1 MHNLCVFM
9 YFFFKIQLQNML
21 HNLLQN
27 NFGFSDFKPGQK
39 EVITTILEG
48 KSAIAIFPTGSG
60 KSLCYQ
66 LPALQLPELTV
77 VVSPLLAL
85 IKDQIDFLQS
95 KNISAV
101 RIDSSLSKEEEQ
113 DIMNGIR
120 AKRHRILMISVERFK
135 NERFRR
141 FLKDIPISLMV
152 IDEAHCISEWGHNFR
167 PDYLKLPDYKDT
179 FQVKQVLLLTAT
191 ATPKVIEDMTKKFA
205 VDKSNVTITGFYRS
219 NLDVNVIP
227 VIQSEKNNK
236 LLSLLLPRKN
246 ECGIVYVT
254 QQKTAE
260 VVAGILSSK
269 GIVTKAYHAG
279 LKSEDREDIQNQF
292 MAGKVNC
299 VVATIAFGM
308 GIDKS
313 NIRYVIHYDLPKST
327 ENYSQE
333 IGRAGRD
340 GKKSDCIVLA
350 NHDNVN
356 VLENFIFG
364 DTPAL
369 SGIKE
374 ILSRIKKAKTSWE
387 VKLNTLP
394 AHSNIRIL
402 PIKTLLVY
410 MEIRGIIKPQYSYF
424 ADYRFSLNNDEKS
437 IVEKFQGERKKFIQA
452 IFDHSEKARKWI
464 TVNFDTIS
472 QNYSTD
478 RNRIVAA
485 LEYFDAEK
493 LINLE
498 AKLMVDVFAV
508 TNPDFDIDT
517 VAQEL
522 YDSFKKKET
531 VEVNRIREML
541 SLFES
546 ETCISKN
553 MANYFGEY
561 PEWEK
566 CGHCSVC
573 NSGAVKIAKSH
584 ELKRLHEYNYMEVC
598 QTAINKF
605 GDQLTDELLAKFLC
619 GINTPI
625 FTRLKLKQEKHFA
638 YLENYRFG
646 DVLEW
651 VTSNNK

>member
-1 MHNLCVFM
+1 
-9 YFFFKIQLQNML
+9 ML
-21 HNLLQN
+21 KNLLKD
-27 NFGFSDFKPGQK
+27 NFGFSTFKPGQK
-39 EVITTILEG
+39 EVISNILEG

-66 LPALQLPELTV
+66 LPALQLAELTL

-120 AKRHRILMISVERFK
+120 AKRHKILMISVERFK

-141 FLKDIPISLMV
+141 FLKEIPISLMV
-152 IDEAHCISEWGHNFR
+152 VDEAHCISEWGHNFR
-167 PDYLKLPDYKDT
+167 PDYLKLPDYRNEFKA
-179 FQVKQVLLLTAT
+179 KQVLLLTAT
-191 ATPKVIEDMTKKFA
+191 ATPKVIEDMSTKFSIPKEQ
-205 VDKSNVTITGFYRS
+205 VSITGFYRS
-219 NLDVNVIP
+219 NLNLEVIP
-227 VIQSEKNNK
+227 VTQSKKNDQLVS
-236 LLSLLLPRKN
+236 LLSTRKN

-260 VVAGILSSK
+260 VVSKILSSK
-269 GIVTKAYHAG
+269 GISSKAYHAG
-279 LKSEDREDIQNQF
+279 LKSEDREEIQNQF
-292 MAGKVNC
+292 MDNKVNC

-364 DTPAL
+364 DTPDL
-369 SGIKE
+369 LGIKQ
-374 ILSRIKKAKTSWE
+374 ILTLIKKAETNWE
-387 VKLNTLP
+387 IKLNTLP
-394 AHSNIRIL
+394 ALCNIRIL

-410 MEIRGIIKPQYSYF
+410 MEMRGIIKPLFSYF
-424 ADYRFSLNNDEKS
+424 ADYRFSLNSDEKS
-437 IVEKFQGERKKFIQA
+437 ILEKFQGERKKFIQA
-452 IFDHSEKARKWI
+452 IFDHSQKARKWI
-464 TVNFDTIS
+464 SVNFDTIIE
-472 QNYSTD
+472 NYPTD
-478 RNRIVAA
+478 RNRIVSA
-485 LEYFDAEK
+485 LEYFDK
-493 LINLE
+493 QQLINLE
-498 AKLMVDVFAV
+498 AKLMVDVFAI
-508 TNPDFDIDT
+508 TNTSFDIDEI
-517 VAQEL
+517 AQEL
-522 YDSFKKKET
+522 YDSFKQKEKI
-531 VEVNRIREML
+531 EVNRIREML

-546 ETCISKN
+546 KTCISKN
-553 MANYFGEY
+553 LANYFGEY

-573 NSGAVKIAKSH
+573 KSGSVKIENSNNLKALSEFDYE
-584 ELKRLHEYNYMEVC
+584 ELC
-598 QTAINKF
+598 WQTIDKLENKYTNTL
-605 GDQLTDELLAKFLC
+605 LTKFLC

-625 FTRLKLKQEKHFA
+625 FTRLKLKQSKYFS

-651 VTSNNK
+651 VNKNNK

>member
-1 MHNLCVFM
+1 
-9 YFFFKIQLQNML
+9 ML
-21 HNLLQN
+21 HTLLQN
-27 NFGFSDFKPGQK
+27 NFGFSDFKTGQK
-39 EVITTILEG
+39 KVISTILDG

-66 LPALQLPELTV
+66 LPALQLPEITL

-113 DIMNGIR
+113 EIMNGIR
-120 AKRHRILMISVERFK
+120 AKQHKILMISVERFK

-141 FLKDIPISLMV
+141 FLKDIPISLLV
-152 IDEAHCISEWGHNFR
+152 VDEAHCISEWGHNFR
-167 PDYLKLPDYKDT
+167 PDYLKLPDYRAT
-179 FQVKQVLLLTAT
+179 FRAKQVLLLTAT
-191 ATPKVIEDMTKKFA
+191 ATPKVIEDMSKKFDIA
-205 VDKSNVTITGFYRS
+205 KEQVTITGFYRS
-219 NLDVNVIP
+219 NLHLNVIP
-227 VIQSEKNNK
+227 VIQSEKNK
-236 LLSLLLPRKN
+236 QLLSLLLSRKS

-260 VVAGILSSK
+260 VVASILASEGIGS
-269 GIVTKAYHAG
+269 KAYHAG
-279 LKSEDREDIQNQF
+279 LKSEDREEIQNQF
-292 MAGKVNC
+292 MANKINC

-313 NIRYVIHYDLPKST
+313 NIRYIIHYDLPKST

-340 GKKSDCIVLA
+340 GQKSDCIVLA

-387 VKLNTLP
+387 IKLNTLP
-394 AHSNIRIL
+394 ASTNIRIL

-424 ADYRFSLNNDEKS
+424 ADYRFSLNSDEKS

-452 IFDHSEKARKWI
+452 IFDHSEKARKWT

-478 RNRIVAA
+478 RNRIISA
-485 LEYFDAEK
+485 LEYFDAQR

-498 AKLMVDVFAV
+498 AKVMVDVFAV
-508 TNPDFDIDT
+508 TNPDFDIDE

-522 YDSFKKKET
+522 YDSFKLKEEA
-531 VEVNRIREML
+531 EVNRIREML

-553 MANYFGEY
+553 LANYFGEY

-573 NSGAVKIAKSH
+573 NSGPVKIAKSK
-584 ELKRLHEYNYMEVC
+584 ELKNLHEYNYQELC
-598 QTAINKF
+598 KNATSQF
-605 GDQLTDELLAKFLC
+605 GDQITNELLAKFLC

-625 FTRLKLKQEKHFA
+625 FSRLKLKQEKHFSV
-638 YLENYRFG
+638 LENYRFT

-651 VTSNNK
+651 VKTSKNESI

>member
-1 MHNLCVFM
+1 
-9 YFFFKIQLQNML
+9 ML
-21 HNLLQN
+21 HDLLEDK
-27 NFGFSDFKPGQK
+27 FGFSTFKPGQE
-39 EVITTILEG
+39 EVISNVLDG

-66 LPALQLPELTV
+66 LPALELPELTL

-95 KNISAV
+95 KNISGV

-120 AKRHRILMISVERFK
+120 AKRHKILMISVERFK

-141 FLKDIPISLMV
+141 FLKKIPISLMV
-152 IDEAHCISEWGHNFR
+152 VDEAHCISEWGHNFR
-167 PDYLKLPDYKDT
+167 PDYLKLPDYKNE
-179 FQVKQVLLLTAT
+179 FKAKQVLLLTAT
-191 ATPKVIEDMTKKFA
+191 ATPKVIEDMSRKFSIPKEQ
-205 VDKSNVTITGFYRS
+205 VSITGFYRS
-219 NLDVNVIP
+219 NLNLEVIP
-227 VIQSEKNNK
+227 INQSQKNK
-236 LLSLLLPRKN
+236 QLISLLKTRKN

-260 VVAGILSSK
+260 IVSSILASK
-269 GIVTKAYHAG
+269 GISSKAYHAG
-279 LKSEDREDIQNQF
+279 LKSENREDIQNQF
-292 MAGKVNC
+292 MDNKINC

-340 GKKSDCIVLA
+340 GEKSDCIVLA

-374 ILSRIKKAKTSWE
+374 ILTRIKKAETSWE
-387 VKLNTLP
+387 IKLNTLP
-394 AHSNIRIL
+394 SVSNIRIL

-410 MEIRGIIKPQYSYF
+410 MEMRGIIKPQFSYF
-424 ADYRFSLNNDEKS
+424 ADYRFSLNKDEKS
-437 IVEKFQGERKKFIQA
+437 IVENFQGERKKFIQA
-452 IFDHSEKARKWI
+452 IFDHSPKARKWI

-472 QNYSTD
+472 ENYATD
-478 RNRIVAA
+478 RNRIVSA
-485 LEYFDAEK
+485 LEYFDAQQI
-493 LINLE
+493 INLE
-498 AKLMVDVFAV
+498 AKVMVDVFAV
-508 TNPDFDIDT
+508 TNPNFDIDEL
-517 VAQEL
+517 AEEL
-522 YDSFKKKET
+522 YTSFKEKEK

-541 SLFES
+541 ALFES
-546 ETCISKN
+546 ESCLSKKL
-553 MANYFGEY
+553 ANYFGEN
-561 PEWEK
+561 PEWQK

-573 NSGAVKIAKSH
+573 NTGSVKI
-584 ELKRLHEYNYMEVC
+584 EYSN
-598 QTAINKF
+598 
-605 GDQLTDELLAKFLC
+605 QLTVLSEHNFEELCQQAIEKLGDKCTSELLAKYLC
-619 GINTPI
+619 GINTPS
-625 FTRLKLKQEKHFA
+625 FTRLKLKQLKHFSF
-638 YLENYRFG
+638 LENHRFE
-646 DVLEW
+646 DVCNWIKENSSL
-651 VTSNNK
+651 

>member
-1 MHNLCVFM
+1 
-9 YFFFKIQLQNML
+9 ML
-21 HNLLQN
+21 HNLLQD

-39 EVITTILEG
+39 EVISNILEG

-66 LPALQLPELTV
+66 LPALQLPEITV

-120 AKRHRILMISVERFK
+120 AKRHKILMISVERFK

-141 FLKDIPISLMV
+141 FLKDIPISLLV

-167 PDYLKLPDYKDT
+167 PDYLKLPDYRDDFKA
-179 FQVKQVLLLTAT
+179 KQVLLLTAT
-191 ATPKVIEDMTKKFA
+191 ATPKVIADMSKKFA
-205 VDKSNVTITGFYRS
+205 IAKEQVIITGFYRS
-219 NLDVNVIP
+219 NLDLNVVP
-227 VIQSEKNNK
+227 VIQSKKNDK
-236 LLSLLLPRKN
+236 LISLLLPRKN

-260 VVAGILSSK
+260 VVSAILSSK
-269 GIVTKAYHAG
+269 GIISKAYHAG
-279 LKSEDREDIQNQF
+279 LKSEDREEIQNQF
-292 MAGKVNC
+292 MANKINC

-340 GKKSDCIVLA
+340 GIKSDCIVLA

-374 ILSRIKKAKTSWE
+374 ILRRVKKAETSWE
-387 VKLNTLP
+387 IKLNTLP
-394 AHSNIRIL
+394 AYTNIRIL

-424 ADYRFSLNNDEKS
+424 ADYRFSLNRDEKS
-437 IVEKFQGERKKFIQA
+437 IIEKFQGERKKFIQA
-452 IFDHSEKARKWI
+452 IFDHSEKARKWT
-464 TVNFDTIS
+464 TVNFNTIS

-478 RNRIVAA
+478 RNRVVSA

-508 TNPDFDIDT
+508 TNPDFDIDE

-522 YDSFKKKET
+522 YDSFKKKEG
-531 VEVNRIREML
+531 VEVNRIRKML

-553 MANYFGEY
+553 LANYFGEH

-584 ELKRLHEYNYMEVC
+584 ELKNLHEYNYIEAC
-598 QTAINKF
+598 QSAITKF
-605 GDQLTDELLAKFLC
+605 GDHLTDELLTKFLC

-625 FTRLKLKQEKHFA
+625 FTRLKLKNDKHFSS
-638 YLENYRFG
+638 LENYRFG

-651 VTSNNK
+651 VKENIN

>member
-1 MHNLCVFM
+1 M
-9 YFFFKIQLQNML
+9 IQ
-21 HNLLQN
+21 NLLKD
-27 NFGFSDFKPGQK
+27 NFGFSIFKPGQE
-39 EVITTILEG
+39 EVISNILDD

-66 LPALQLPELTV
+66 LPALRLPELTL

-113 DIMNGIR
+113 EVMNGIR
-120 AKRHRILMISVERFK
+120 AKRHKILMISVERFK

-141 FLKDIPISLMV
+141 FLKEIPVSLMV
-152 IDEAHCISEWGHNFR
+152 VDEAHCISEWGHNFR
-167 PDYLKLPDYKDT
+167 PDYLKLPDYRNEFKA
-179 FQVKQVLLLTAT
+179 KQVLLLTAT
-191 ATPKVIEDMTKKFA
+191 ATPKVIEDMSKKFA
-205 VDKSNVTITGFYRS
+205 IPKEQISITGFYRS
-219 NLDVNVIP
+219 NLNLEVIP
-227 VIQSEKNNK
+227 IHQSQKNEQLIS
-236 LLSLLLPRKN
+236 LLSTRKN

-260 VVAGILSSK
+260 IVSSILASK
-269 GIVTKAYHAG
+269 GISAKAYHAG
-279 LKSEDREDIQNQF
+279 LKSEGREEIQNQF
-292 MAGKVNC
+292 MDGKINC

-350 NHDNVN
+350 NHDNIN

-364 DTPAL
+364 DTPDL

-374 ILSRIKKAKTSWE
+374 ILRLIKKAENNWE
-387 VKLNTLP
+387 IKLNTLP
-394 AHSNIRIL
+394 SLSNIRIL

-410 MEIRGIIKPQYSYF
+410 MEMRGIIKPLFSYF
-424 ADYRFSLNNDEKS
+424 ADYRFSLNSDEKS
-437 IVEKFQGERKKFIQA
+437 IIEKFQGERKKFIQA
-452 IFDHSEKARKWI
+452 IFDHSQKARKWI

-472 QNYSTD
+472 ENYSTD
-478 RNRIVAA
+478 RNRIVSA
-485 LEYFDAEK
+485 LEYFDAQH

-508 TNPDFDIDT
+508 SNPNFDIDE
-517 VAQEL
+517 VAEEL
-522 YDSFKKKET
+522 YDSFKQKEK

-541 SLFES
+541 ALFES
-546 ETCISKN
+546 QTCISKKL
-553 MANYFGEY
+553 ANYFGEY
-561 PEWEK
+561 PKWEK

-573 NSGAVKIAKSH
+573 NSGSVKIENSIHLKDLSKYDYQELCQQATGKLADKSTN
-584 ELKRLHEYNYMEVC
+584 RL
-598 QTAINKF
+598 I
-605 GDQLTDELLAKFLC
+605 AKFLC

-625 FTRLKLKQEKHFA
+625 FTRLKLKQDNYFSF
-638 YLENYRFG
+638 LENYRFN
-646 DVLEW
+646 DILEW
-651 VTSNNK
+651 VNSNNK

>member
-1 MHNLCVFM
+1 
-9 YFFFKIQLQNML
+9 ML
-21 HNLLQN
+21 KNLLKD
-27 NFGFSDFKPGQK
+27 NFGFSTFKPGQK
-39 EVITTILEG
+39 EVISNILEG

-66 LPALQLPELTV
+66 LPALQLAELTL

-120 AKRHRILMISVERFK
+120 AKRHKILMISVERFK

-141 FLKDIPISLMV
+141 FLKEIPISLMV
-152 IDEAHCISEWGHNFR
+152 VDEAHCISEWGHNFR
-167 PDYLKLPDYKDT
+167 PDYLKLPDYRNEFKA
-179 FQVKQVLLLTAT
+179 KQVLLLTAT
-191 ATPKVIEDMTKKFA
+191 ATPKVIEDMSTKFSIPKEQ
-205 VDKSNVTITGFYRS
+205 VSITGFYRS
-219 NLDVNVIP
+219 NLNLEVIP
-227 VIQSEKNNK
+227 VTQSKKNDQLIS
-236 LLSLLLPRKN
+236 LLSKRKN

-260 VVAGILSSK
+260 VVSKILSSK
-269 GIVTKAYHAG
+269 GISSKAYHAG
-279 LKSEDREDIQNQF
+279 LKSEDREEIQNQF
-292 MAGKVNC
+292 MDNKVNC

-364 DTPAL
+364 DTPDL
-369 SGIKE
+369 LGIKQ
-374 ILSRIKKAKTSWE
+374 ILTLIKKAETNWE
-387 VKLNTLP
+387 IKLNTLP
-394 AHSNIRIL
+394 ALCNIRIL

-410 MEIRGIIKPQYSYF
+410 MEMRGIIKPLFSYF
-424 ADYRFSLNNDEKS
+424 ADYRFSLNSDEKS
-437 IVEKFQGERKKFIQA
+437 IIEKFQGERKKFIQA
-452 IFDHSEKARKWI
+452 IFDHSQKARKWI
-464 TVNFDTIS
+464 SVNFDTIIE
-472 QNYSTD
+472 NYPTD
-478 RNRIVAA
+478 RNRIVSA
-485 LEYFDAEK
+485 LEYFDK
-493 LINLE
+493 QQLINLE
-498 AKLMVDVFAV
+498 AKLMVDVFAI
-508 TNPDFDIDT
+508 TNTSFDIDEI
-517 VAQEL
+517 AQEL
-522 YDSFKKKET
+522 YDSFKQKEE

-546 ETCISKN
+546 KTCISKN
-553 MANYFGEY
+553 LANYFGEY

-573 NSGAVKIAKSH
+573 KSGSIKIENSNHLKALSEFDYE
-584 ELKRLHEYNYMEVC
+584 ELC
-598 QTAINKF
+598 GQTIDKLENKYTNTL
-605 GDQLTDELLAKFLC
+605 LTKFLC

-625 FTRLKLKQEKHFA
+625 FTRLKLKQSKYFS

-651 VTSNNK
+651 VNKNNK

>member
-1 MHNLCVFM
+1 
-9 YFFFKIQLQNML
+9 ML
-21 HNLLQN
+21 HNLLQD

-39 EVITTILEG
+39 EVISNILEE

-66 LPALQLPELTV
+66 LPALQLPEITV

-120 AKRHRILMISVERFK
+120 DKRHKILMISVERFK

-141 FLKDIPISLMV
+141 FLKNIPISLLV
-152 IDEAHCISEWGHNFR
+152 VDEAHCISEWGHNFR
-167 PDYLKLPDYKDT
+167 PDYLKLPDYRDT
-179 FQVKQVLLLTAT
+179 FKAKQVLLLTAT
-191 ATPKVIEDMTKKFA
+191 ATPKVIEDMSKKFA
-205 VDKSNVTITGFYRS
+205 IAKEQVTITGFYRS
-219 NLDVNVIP
+219 NLDLNVIP
-227 VIQSEKNNK
+227 VIQSEKNDK
-236 LLSLLLPRKN
+236 LISLLVSRKS

-260 VVAGILSSK
+260 IVSAILTKNGILS
-269 GIVTKAYHAG
+269 KAYHAG
-279 LKSEDREDIQNQF
+279 LKSEDREEIQNQF
-292 MAGKVNC
+292 MANKINC

-374 ILSRIKKAKTSWE
+374 ILRRVKKAETNWE
-387 VKLNTLP
+387 IKLNTLP
-394 AHSNIRIL
+394 AHCNIRIL

-424 ADYRFSLNNDEKS
+424 ADYRFSLNSDEKS

-478 RNRIVAA
+478 RNRVVSA

-508 TNPDFDIDT
+508 TNPNFDIDK

-522 YDSFKKKET
+522 YDSFKMKEA
-531 VEVNRIREML
+531 VEVNRIREMIT
-541 SLFES
+541 LFES
-546 ETCISKN
+546 KTCISKN
-553 MANYFGEY
+553 LANYFGEY

-573 NSGAVKIAKSH
+573 NSGAIKIAKSH
-584 ELKRLHEYNYMEVC
+584 ELQSLHEYSYIELC
-598 QTAINKF
+598 QSAITKF
-605 GDQLTDELLAKFLC
+605 GEHITDELLTKFLC

-625 FTRLKLKQEKHFA
+625 FTRLKLKQEKYFSS
-638 YLENYRFG
+638 LENYRFS

-651 VTSNNK
+651 VKTSMK

>member
-1 MHNLCVFM
+1 
-9 YFFFKIQLQNML
+9 ML
-21 HNLLQN
+21 HDLLED
-27 NFGFSDFKPGQK
+27 NFGFSTFKPGQE
-39 EVITTILEG
+39 EVISNVLDG

-66 LPALQLPELTV
+66 LPALELPELTL

-120 AKRHRILMISVERFK
+120 GKRHKILMISVERFK

-141 FLKDIPISLMV
+141 FLKEIPISLMV
-152 IDEAHCISEWGHNFR
+152 VDEAHCISEWGHNFR
-167 PDYLKLPDYKDT
+167 PDYLKLPDYKKE
-179 FQVKQVLLLTAT
+179 FKAKQVLLLTAT
-191 ATPKVIEDMTKKFA
+191 ATPKVIEDMSRKFA
-205 VDKSNVTITGFYRS
+205 IPKEQVSITGFYRS
-219 NLDVNVIP
+219 NLNLEVIP
-227 VIQSEKNNK
+227 VTQSKKNEQLIS
-236 LLSLLLPRKN
+236 LLSTRKN

-260 VVAGILSSK
+260 IVSSILASK
-269 GIVTKAYHAG
+269 GISSKAYHAG
-279 LKSEDREDIQNQF
+279 LKSENREDIQNQF
-292 MAGKVNC
+292 MDNKINC

-340 GKKSDCIVLA
+340 GEKSDCIVLA

-374 ILSRIKKAKTSWE
+374 ILTRIKKAETSWE
-387 VKLNTLP
+387 IKLNTLP
-394 AHSNIRIL
+394 SVSNIRIL

-410 MEIRGIIKPQYSYF
+410 MEMRGIIKPQFSYF
-424 ADYRFSLNNDEKS
+424 ADYRFSLNKDEKS
-437 IVEKFQGERKKFIQA
+437 IVENFQGERKKFIQA
-452 IFDHSEKARKWI
+452 IFDHSQKARKWI

-472 QNYSTD
+472 ENYTTD
-478 RNRIVAA
+478 RNRIVSA
-485 LEYFDAEK
+485 LEYFDAQQI
-493 LINLE
+493 INLE
-498 AKLMVDVFAV
+498 AKVMVDVFAV
-508 TNPDFDIDT
+508 TNPNFDID
-517 VAQEL
+517 VLSEEL
-522 YDSFKKKET
+522 YSSFKAKEK

-541 SLFES
+541 ALFES
-546 ETCISKN
+546 ENCLSKN
-553 MANYFGEY
+553 LANYFGED
-561 PEWEK
+561 PEWQK

-573 NSGAVKIAKSH
+573 NTGSVKIENSNHLKGLNEH
-584 ELKRLHEYNYMEVC
+584 NFNELC
-598 QTAINKF
+598 QEAIDKLE
-605 GDQLTDELLAKFLC
+605 DKYTSELLTKYLC
-619 GINTPI
+619 GINTPS
-625 FTRLKLKQEKHFA
+625 FTRLKLKQLKHFSF
-638 YLENYRFG
+638 LENYRFE
-646 DVLEW
+646 DVYNWIKENSSL
-651 VTSNNK
+651 